1 MSATVGMSAQPDP
14 KQTLTGLI
22 AAELAKP
29 VAQAARDMAEAVRC
43 RHGSAA
49 IAVLFYGSCLRQ
61 PETQLAESLLDFY
74 VLVDDYKAAYDRP
87 WLAVA
92 NRLLPP
98 NVFYLEIPF
107 GADKLRTKYAVISL
121 EQFRRG
127 TSAAAANVSLWA
139 RFSQP
144 ARLIWSR
151 DPAIAA
157 AVAEACT
164 EAVLTMLGAIRP
176 QQPETEDP
184 ESLWVA
190 AFQATYRAE
199 LRPEGSNRARHIYES
214 DRTRYQGITPTALQ
228 VLRQREGQGERQG
241 RVARHSWESRRRI
254 GKLLNIARLLK
265 AAFTFDGGL
274 DYILWKLKRHSGV
287 SIEVTDW
294 QRRHPVLSA
303 PFLAWRLY
311 RRGAFR

>member
-1 MSATVGMSAQPDP
+1 MIPLRELVAEELTTPVDP
-14 KQTLTGLI
+14 RVTALAEAI
-22 AAELAKP
+22 AAKHG
-29 VAQAARDMAEAVRC
+29 AASC
-43 RHGSAA
+43 
-49 IAVLFYGSCLRQ
+49 AVLVYGSCLRQ

-74 VLVDDYKAAYDRP
+74 VLVDDYKAAYDRA

-151 DPAIAA
+151 DRAIAA

-184 ESLWVA
+184 EALWVA

-199 LRPEGSNRARHIYES
+199 LRPEGSDRARQIYES
-214 DRTRYQGITPTALQ
+214 DRIRYEAITPTALQ
-228 VLRQREGQGERQG
+228 VLRQREGQSQG
-241 RVARHSWESRRRI
+241 SGREARHSWESRRRI

-287 SIEVTDW
+287 TIEVTDW

-311 RRGAFR
+311 RRGGFR